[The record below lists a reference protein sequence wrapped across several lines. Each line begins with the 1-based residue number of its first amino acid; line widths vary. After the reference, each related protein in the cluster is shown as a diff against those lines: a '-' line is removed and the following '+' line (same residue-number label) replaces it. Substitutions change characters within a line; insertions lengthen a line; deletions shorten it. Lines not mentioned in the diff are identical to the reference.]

1 MTPFKVGVQLEPQHR
16 SVEDLRAAWRAAD
29 ALGVDSIFT
38 WDHFFPLHGD
48 PDGAHFE
55 GWSLLGAMACDTS
68 RASIGLLVGCT
79 SYRSPDLTADMARTL
94 DHVSGG
100 RMILGIGAGW
110 FERDYEEYGFAFGTP
125 ASRLRALE
133 ADILRMRARLD
144 RLNPP
149 PLGPLPLM
157 IGGGGE
163 RVTLRL
169 TARYAD
175 MWNGFGP
182 LDAFAHK
189 NGVLNDWCGSVGRDP
204 GAIERTVLLNPG
216 RDLDLVD
223 AFVEAGARH
232 LILPAG
238 APFDLGDV
246 ERLMARRDAER

>member
-1 MTPFKVGVQLEPQHR
+1 MGRFRVGVQVEPQHC
-16 SVEDLRAAWRAAD
+16 SVDDLRAAWRAAD
-29 ALGVDSIFT
+29 AMGVDSIFT

-48 PDGAHFE
+48 PDGRHFE

-68 RASIGLLVGCT
+68 RASLGLLVGCT

-100 RMILGIGAGW
+100 RMILGLGAGW
-110 FERDYEEYGFAFGTP
+110 FERDYDEYGFAFGTP
-125 ASRLRALE
+125 ASRLKALE
-133 ADILRMRARLD
+133 GDIVRMRARIA

-163 RVTLRL
+163 RVTLRI

-182 LDAFAHK
+182 LDSFTHK
-189 NGVLNDWCGSVGRDP
+189 NEVLNHWCASEDRDP

-216 RDLDLVD
+216 RDLDAVE
-223 AFVEAGARH
+223 AFVEAGAQH
-232 LILPAG
+232 LILPAR
-238 APFDLGDV
+238 APFDLSDV
-246 ERLMARRDAER
+246 ERVLAVRG

>member
-1 MTPFKVGVQLEPQHR
+1 MVPFKVGVQLEPQHC
-16 SVEDLRAAWRAAD
+16 SVDDLRAAWRAAD
-29 ALGVDSIFT
+29 DLGVDSIFT

-48 PDGAHFE
+48 PDGAHYE

-100 RMILGIGAGW
+100 RLILGIGAGW
-110 FERDYEEYGFAFGTP
+110 FERDYDEYGFAFGTP
-125 ASRLRALE
+125 PSRLRALE
-133 ADILRMRARLD
+133 ADILRMRARLA
-144 RLNPP
+144 RLNPRP
-149 PLGPLPLM
+149 RGPLPLM

-169 TARYAD
+169 TAQHAD

-182 LDAFAHK
+182 LDTFVHK
-189 NGVLNDWCGSVGRDP
+189 NGVLNDWCRSFGRDP
-204 GAIERTVLLNPG
+204 EAIERTVLLNPG
-216 RDLDLVD
+216 RDLHILD

-232 LILPAG
+232 LIVPIG
-238 APFDLGDV
+238 APFDLGPV
-246 ERLMARRDAER
+246 ERVLGSREAGR

>member
-1 MTPFKVGVQLEPQHR
+1 MARFKVGVQLEPQHC

-29 ALGVDSIFT
+29 AMGVDSIFT

-48 PDGAHFE
+48 PDGPHFE
-55 GWSLLGAMACDTS
+55 GWSLLGTMACDTS
-68 RASIGLLVGCT
+68 RASVGLLVGCT

-100 RMILGIGAGW
+100 RLILGIGAGW

-125 ASRLRALE
+125 GSRLRGLE
-133 ADILRMRARLD
+133 ADILRMRARVA

-149 PLGPLPLM
+149 PRGPLPLL

-182 LDAFAHK
+182 VDTFVHK
-189 NGVLNDWCGSVGRDP
+189 NVVLNDWCRTVGRDP
-204 GAIERTVLLNPG
+204 AAIERTVLLNPD
-216 RDLDLVD
+216 RDLHIVD
-223 AFVEAGARH
+223 AFVEAGAQH
-232 LILPAG
+232 LIVPLRV
-238 APFDLGDV
+238 PFDLGHV
-246 ERLMARRDAER
+246 GRLMAKRDG

>member
-1 MTPFKVGVQLEPQHR
+1 MVPFRVGVQLEPQHCA
-16 SVEDLRAAWRAAD
+16 VEELRAAWRAAD
-29 ALGVDSIFT
+29 AVGVDSIFT

-48 PDGAHFE
+48 PDGPHYE

-68 RASIGLLVGCT
+68 QASIGLLVGCT

-100 RMILGIGAGW
+100 RLILGIGAGW
-110 FERDYEEYGFAFGTP
+110 FERDYDEYGFAFGTP
-125 ASRLRALE
+125 ASRLSALE
-133 ADILRMRARLD
+133 ADILRMRARLG

-169 TARYAD
+169 AAQHAD

-182 LDAFAHK
+182 LETFTRK
-189 NGVLNDWCGSVGRDP
+189 NRVLNDWCGSVGRDP
-204 GAIERTVLLNPG
+204 GEIERTVLLNPG
-216 RDLDLVD
+216 RDLDAVEAFVD
-223 AFVEAGARH
+223 AGAQH
-232 LILPAG
+232 VIVPSG
-238 APFDLGDV
+238 APFDLSQV
-246 ERLMARRDAER
+246 ERVLAVRG